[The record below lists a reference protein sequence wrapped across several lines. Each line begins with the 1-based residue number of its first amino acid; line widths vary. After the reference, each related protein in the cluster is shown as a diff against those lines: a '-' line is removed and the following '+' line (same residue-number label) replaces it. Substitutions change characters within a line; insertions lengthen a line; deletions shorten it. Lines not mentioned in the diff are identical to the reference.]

1 MLFGRQ
7 SDVTRIGWFRRDS
20 GRRPWRL
27 SAKLLIASSIAT
39 VIGFSA
45 ICTSVM
51 LDMRRGEEELARQT
65 LENLAAGIDA
75 DISRNIEL
83 YDLSLRAV
91 ASNLVMPEIKGV
103 SKEIQHLI
111 LFDHAATA
119 KHFGVIQ
126 VFDAQGK
133 LTHDAAS
140 LDPVP
145 ENRGDEEYFQVHRA
159 NPDTGLY
166 MSRPML
172 HRGAYSIVLS
182 RRINDADGGFLGVV
196 VGSIRFSYFHD
207 LFGRLTLNPG
217 DTITV
222 LRRDRMIIMRTPFD
236 LDVIGK
242 NLAERPNWRAD
253 NLKEGTAYAGVGP
266 VDPTPRLY
274 VRSGSTNL
282 FFVVV
287 GKPLASIL
295 NLWHR
300 EVLRIGAIMMALIL
314 FVVGTTLFLA
324 REIGRRAEAEH
335 KLEELATTDALTGLK
350 NRRKFDSE
358 IDLEWRRAARSETPV
373 AVLMIDADHFKAYN
387 DTYGHQAGDQ
397 VLVGIAIC
405 ISDSVRRSGDCP
417 ARYGGEEFA
426 VLLPGLSAVEA
437 FTVAE
442 TIRLKVE
449 QWAEEPSVTTV
460 SIGVAS
466 MTPAA
471 PLNWPDLIEAADKAL
486 YAAKANGRNQSV
498 VAGDPAA
505 RAGGLGRRNTS
516 FRGGCIAAEPQVRNC
531 TLRNPEVVGNES
543 LRLEILGCA
552 MRTSSRMTTAERG
565 SRSLARHFSRYF
577 FISARRPSRR
587 SARAMP

>member
-1 MLFGRQ
+1 MPFGRQ
-7 SDVTRIGWFRRDS
+7 SDGTRIGWFRKDS

-27 SAKLLIASSIAT
+27 SAKLLIVSSIAT
-39 VIGFSA
+39 VIGFST
-45 ICTSVM
+45 ICASVM

-83 YDLSLRAV
+83 YDLSLRNV

-103 SKEIQHLI
+103 SREIQHLI

-119 KHFGVIQ
+119 KHFGAIQ

-140 LDPVP
+140 LDPAP
-145 ENRGDEEYFQVHRA
+145 EDRSDEEYFQVHRA
-159 NPDTGLY
+159 NPDIGLY

-172 HRGAYSIVLS
+172 RRGAYSIVLS
-182 RRINDADGGFLGVV
+182 RRINDTDGGFLGVV
-196 VGSIRFSYFHD
+196 VGSIRFTYFHD

-222 LRRDRMIIMRTPFD
+222 LRRDRTIIMRTPFD

-253 NLKEGTAYAGVGP
+253 NLKQGTAYAGVGP

-300 EVLRIGAIMMALIL
+300 EVLRIGAVMMVLIL
-314 FVVGTTLFLA
+314 FVIGTTLFLA
-324 REIGRRAEAEH
+324 REIGRRAEAER

-350 NRRKFDSE
+350 NRRKFD
-358 IDLEWRRAARSETPV
+358 IR
-373 AVLMIDADHFKAYN
+373 N
-387 DTYGHQAGDQ
+387 
-397 VLVGIAIC
+397 
-405 ISDSVRRSGDCP
+405 RSGM
-417 ARYGGEEFA
+417 AAGGAQQDPRRGADDRCGPFQSLQRHLRTSGRRPGA
-426 VLLPGLSAVEA
+426 GRHRDLHFGLGAAGRRLPGALRRRGIRGAAAGPLGGGSVHRRRNHPPEGR
-437 FTVAE
+437 TVVGRPQRHDRQYRCGEHDARGA
-442 TIRLKVE
+442 ID
-449 QWAEEPSVTTV
+449 WSY
-460 SIGVAS
+460 
-466 MTPAA
+466 
-471 PLNWPDLIEAADKAL
+471 LIEAADKAL

-498 VAGDPAA
+498 LAAIPQLALVA
-505 RAGGLGRRNTS
+505 
-516 FRGGCIAAEPQVRNC
+516 
-531 TLRNPEVVGNES
+531 
-543 LRLEILGCA
+543 
-552 MRTSSRMTTAERG
+552 
-565 SRSLARHFSRYF
+565 
-577 FISARRPSRR
+577 
-587 SARAMP
+587 